1 MRRVYFDNNATTPVH
16 PDVTVAIKP
25 FLDELYGNPSSIHW
39 GGRATKAAI
48 DRAREQIAEM
58 IQAKPGEIVITGSGT
73 ESDNSAIKGVVYG
86 HSGRGNHIITTT
98 VEHPGVLNTCR
109 YLETKGFRVTYLPV
123 DACGLIDPG
132 DVKKAIRQGTILISV
147 MYANNETGALSPIG
161 EIGKIAR
168 EAGVLFHSD
177 MVQAMGKID
186 IDIEAL
192 NVDLA
197 SFSGHKVYAPK
208 GVGALYLREGLAIDS
223 LIHGGHQEEGRRA
236 GTENVLGIVAF
247 GCACE
252 VTKKEM
258 QDQNCRIEDLRK
270 RLFDGILKRV
280 DRVDLNGHPTRRLPN
295 TLNLSFDA
303 VEAES
308 FLIALDL
315 QEIAVSAGAA
325 CSAGAMEPSH
335 VLLAMG
341 MPPHICQSALRF
353 SLGRENTENDIDYTL
368 SVIPEIVDRL
378 RKKAPR
384 NKTDF

>member
-1 MRRVYFDNNATTPVH
+1 M
-16 PDVTVAIKP
+16 
-25 FLDELYGNPSSIHW
+25 
-39 GGRATKAAI
+39 
-48 DRAREQIAEM
+48 
-58 IQAKPGEIVITGSGT
+58 
-73 ESDNSAIKGVVYG
+73 
-86 HSGRGNHIITTT
+86 
-98 VEHPGVLNTCR
+98 
-109 YLETKGFRVTYLPV
+109 
-123 DACGLIDPG
+123 
-132 DVKKAIRQGTILISV
+132 
-147 MYANNETGALSPIG
+147 
-161 EIGKIAR
+161 
-168 EAGVLFHSD
+168 
-177 MVQAMGKID
+177 
-186 IDIEAL
+186 
-192 NVDLA
+192 
-197 SFSGHKVYAPK
+197 
-208 GVGALYLREGLAIDS
+208 REGLAIDS

-258 QDQNCRIEDLRK
+258 QDQNRRIEGLRK

-341 MPPHICQSALRF
+341 IPPHICQSALRF

-378 RKKAPR
+378 RKKASA
-384 NKTDF
+384 